1 MRGKGQPRTI
11 MVGSAEA
18 AQAAQIALLKE
29 DLYSDLTGLI
39 LREVARG
46 DESDVYDCIQ
56 TGRNGSKCISFPES
70 CKLKLD
76 NPIEDQDTNLIICF
90 FPPALHFKL
99 AVANDNDA
107 KINYDDAT
115 FLYTPRLDSNRDRDL
130 LELLPDYL
138 SEEITFSRVN
148 AAKFYGRVVE
158 TLTKRRAEEDFKDR

>member
-39 LREVARG
+39 LRGVERG

-56 TGRNGSKCISFPES
+56 TGRNGSKYISFYES
-70 CKLKLD
+70 CKILLD
-76 NPIEDQDTNLIICF
+76 RSNGNHGTNLVICLSL
-90 FPPALHFKL
+90 ALHFKL

-107 KINYDDAT
+107 KINYEDAT
-115 FLYTPRLDSNRDRDL
+115 FLYTPRLDGNRDRDL

-138 SEEITFSRVN
+138 SEEIAFSRVN

-158 TLTKRRAEEDFKDR
+158 TLTKRRAGEDFKN